1 MMKWCARVVE
11 GGDGRFSGSI
21 SVLHP
26 DPLFHVRGK
35 AVGRRSGEELAL
47 ESLQS
52 LALHEHSQVFFE
64 FLMEELGIHR
74 KLLIEGKLT
83 LAPDI

>member
-1 MMKWCARVVE
+1 MYKWCARVVE

-47 ESLQS
+47 ASLQS
-52 LALHEHSQVFFE
+52 LAPHQHSQVF